1 MPTGTYP
8 ACPLELAANSL
19 SVLGEADFAVLVGVL
34 SLILSLVLSTLSL
47 LRGWEKGKARRGA
60 GK

>member
-34 SLILSLVLSTLSL
+34 SLLLSLVLSSLSL
-47 LRGWEKGKARRGA
+47 LRSWKNGKARGGA